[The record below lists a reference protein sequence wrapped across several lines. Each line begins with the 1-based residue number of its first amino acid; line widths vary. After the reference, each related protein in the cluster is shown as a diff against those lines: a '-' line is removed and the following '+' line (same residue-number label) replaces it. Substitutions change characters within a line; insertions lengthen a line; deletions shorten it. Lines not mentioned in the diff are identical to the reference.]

1 MSFNLIHI
9 GLESSTI
16 LLSQLTD
23 PEVALFTFNGSI
35 VTGVIVVGFLLFLSF
50 MCSISEIAF
59 FSLRPEEIENIK
71 SRGTGISRRAIKLY
85 DSPDR
90 LVNTLDVIKLIA
102 NTVLVLFSF
111 SLLNMLTESWEN
123 MSLQRFI
130 YAVSIILALLVFG
143 EFMPR
148 VYSPKRNI
156 GTVLLMAYPL
166 TLFELVLRPIT
177 AIMTYSSS
185 IMKKKVGFYKPS
197 IIDELSDVLEQTNV
211 NLNEDE
217 KILKGV
223 VNFSNINVNAIMC
236 PRIDVTAID
245 ISDNFREVVPVII
258 ESGFS
263 RIPVYSESFDN
274 IKGILYAKDILP
286 YMEKPADFKW
296 QELLR
301 EPYFVPETKK
311 INLLL
316 KELQVNKMHMAIVID
331 EYGGTSGIVT
341 LEDILEEIV
350 GEITD
355 ESDEDEIS
363 YRKID
368 ENTFLFKGKVLLDD
382 FLEILGLDHDPF
394 IEIRGQSE
402 TLAGLVLE
410 LTGEIPKVKQTVNF
424 KNYQFI
430 VESADKRRITSI
442 RFKILVDNNSKN
454 AN

>member
-1 MSFNLIHI
+1 MCNLIPI
-9 GLESSTI
+9 GLESCTI
-16 LLSQLTD
+16 LFSQLTN
-23 PEVALFTFNGSI
+23 PEVALYNINGSVVADI
-35 VTGVIVVGFLLFLSF
+35 LVVFCLLLVPFICSVT
-50 MCSISEIAF
+50 EIAF

-71 SRGTGISRRAIKLY
+71 NRETGISRKAIKINE
-85 DSPDR
+85 STDR
-90 LVNTLDVIKLIA
+90 LVSTLDVVKLIA
-102 NTVLVLFSF
+102 NTAFVLLSF
-111 SLLNMLTESWEN
+111 SLITGVTSEWNNL
-123 MSLQRFI
+123 SLQQFI
-130 YAVSIILALLVFG
+130 YAVTIILALLVFG
-143 EFMPR
+143 ELLPR

-156 GTVLLMAYPL
+156 GTVLVMAYPIAL
-166 TLFELVLRPIT
+166 LEFVLRPIT
-177 AIMTYSSS
+177 AIMSFSSS
-185 IMKKKVGFYKPS
+185 IMKKKMGFLKPS
-197 IIDELSDVLEQTNV
+197 IIDELSDVLEQTNDS
-211 NLNEDE
+211 LNEDE

-223 VNFSNINVNAIMC
+223 VNFSNISVNAIMC

-245 ISDNFREVVPVII
+245 INDNFKEVVPVII

-286 YMEKPADFKW
+286 YMGKAADFKW

-368 ENTFLFKGKVLLDD
+368 DSNYLFKGKVLLDD
-382 FLEILGLDHDPF
+382 FLEILGLDYDPF
-394 IEIRGQSE
+394 TEIRGQSE
-402 TLAGLVLE
+402 TIAGLVLE

-442 RFKILVDNNSKN
+442 RLKILEDNNRKN